1 MSGLTVSD
9 DDFILNIPEPVFL
22 GFLGV
27 LALLLVGTIA
37 ALILPRAQPG
47 KWTDLGP
54 RDRKSVV

>member
-1 MSGLTVSD
+1 MSGLSITGD
-9 DDFILNIPEPVFL
+9 NFAINIAEPLVF

-27 LALLLVGTIA
+27 LALLLAGTIA

-54 RDRKSVV
+54 RMRS